1 MKNLKNLG
9 VFSLQKTNFS
19 GVDKVKIKLTRKP
32 TQKNL
37 KSRNPTLSQNRSSQ
51 IRLQLTMLLFLLVQ
65 KNKLLNKNA
74 SSYIYTHSSFNIK
87 SK

>member
-37 KSRNPTLSQNRSSQ
+37 KSRNPTLSQNCSSQ
-51 IRLQLTMLLFLLVQ
+51 IRLQLTMLLFLLIQ